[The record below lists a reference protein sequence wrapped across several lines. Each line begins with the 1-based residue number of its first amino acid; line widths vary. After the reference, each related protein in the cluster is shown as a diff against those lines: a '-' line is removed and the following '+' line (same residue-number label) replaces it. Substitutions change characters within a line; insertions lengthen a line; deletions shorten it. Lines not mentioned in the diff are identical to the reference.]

1 MALSNEKLKI
11 YLENRIERIEQ
22 MLQGII
28 QILESN
34 TDAAQN
40 AHDIMQRLKKSQ
52 ETIRHLN
59 YEKWF
64 LENKDIVSTTINPN
78 KEV

>member
-1 MALSNEKLKI
+1 MNNEKLKNH
-11 YLENRIERIEQ
+11 LDNRLDRVEQ
-22 MLQGII
+22 ILQGII
-28 QILESN
+28 QILEAN
-34 TDAAQN
+34 ADAAQD
-40 AHDIMQRLKKSQ
+40 AHEIMQRLKKSQ